1 MSLPERHLSGIGQC
15 LDGHMKI
22 SLSTRKITGL
32 GTLALVTSLL
42 VSLLVPSA
50 QAATYSLPNAPTNVT
65 SYLGAKG
72 VVVRWTP
79 GADVEPGIT
88 GYVVSAGA
96 GSCPIFVPAKNN
108 NVVTMPVVTGQPAGT
123 PVVQAVNA
131 YGFSKPAASKKSYT
145 AAELATVSSSNN
157 KAVQVLQL
165 SDLHGAIEVGGSFG
179 APLLVSN
186 WNADR
191 KANAATV
198 AFTSGD
204 NIGAAP
210 PISTEFEEIPTIETL
225 NAMKLDAG
233 AFGNHEHDRNLA
245 HVQKI
250 IGASDFRWIV
260 SNYDEGSLSVLKSG
274 TKQTKTFTIIER
286 GGLKIGVVG
295 SNTPETIEQVF
306 PGNLDYTDASGTKKT
321 ITINPGVTGINQAI
335 VDAKAAG
342 ADIVIALLHQG
353 WQENADGVAKGVLN
367 TMAAQVKG
375 AAAIYGGHSHQT
387 FASVIPGSPRVAPV
401 VIGQT
406 RNAGVEYTRT
416 QICMKFGKVVGQ
428 SIEHVLKAASA
439 TINTGTLSTVTTQDV
454 AAAAMVKK
462 YKDQLSAKLD
472 IKIGQVSGVFP
483 RGGSPAVERSGE
495 TPMGNYIADLMRAKY
510 KTDFAIQNGGG
521 IRDTFPAKTY
531 IPANTAL
538 VRTGSGPLDVT
549 LGDALTVYPFG
560 NQIATTVVTGENL
573 WKALENG
580 VGGNFPGDGRFP
592 QVSGLKYSFDAS
604 KPIGSRIVEVTKL
617 NGAAIAK
624 DSKEYTLTT
633 LDFLIYGGDGYAN
646 VFSPSQAKVKGAL
659 LDVFVDALK
668 ADMAAGKVTQVPAAD
683 GRIKK
688 VG

>member
-1 MSLPERHLSGIGQC
+1 MTKTRTS
-15 LDGHMKI
+15 
-22 SLSTRKITGL
+22 RKIFSL
-32 GTLALVTSLL
+32 GTFALATSLL
-42 VSLLVPSA
+42 VSLLVPTA
-50 QAATYSLPNAPTNVT
+50 QANTFSSPNAPTNVT
-65 SYLGAKG
+65 SYLGARG
-72 VVVRWTP
+72 VVVKWTP
-79 GADVEPGIT
+79 GADVAPGVT
-88 GYVVSAGA
+88 GYVVSAGP
-96 GSCPIFVPAKNN
+96 GSCPIFVPAKNR
-108 NVVTMPVVTGQPAGT
+108 NVVTMPVVPGQPAGR
-123 PVVQAVNA
+123 PIVQAVNQ
-131 YGFSKPAASKKSYT
+131 YGFSKPAASNISYT
-145 AAELATVSSSNN
+145 AVELATVSSSAN

-165 SDLHGAIEVGGSFG
+165 SDLHGAIEVGNSFG

-186 WNADR
+186 FDADR

-210 PISTEFEEIPTIETL
+210 PISTEFEELPTIETL

-233 AFGNHEHDRNLA
+233 AFGNHEHDRNLD
-245 HVQKI
+245 HLRKV
-250 IGASDFRWIV
+250 IGASDFQWIV
-260 SNYDEGSLSVLKSG
+260 SNYNPDSLAALKSG
-274 TKQTKTFTIIER
+274 TKQAKTYTIIER
-286 GGLKIGVVG
+286 GGVKIGVVG
-295 SNTPETIEQVF
+295 ANTPETIEQVF
-306 PGNLDYTDASGTKKT
+306 PGNLDYTDASGAKKT
-321 ITINPGVTGINQAI
+321 IVIDPGVTGVNQAI
-335 VDAKAAG
+335 IDAKAAG
-342 ADIVIALLHQG
+342 ADLVIALIHQG
-353 WQENADGVAKGVLN
+353 WQENAGGVAKGVLN
-367 TMAAQVKG
+367 SMAAQIKG

-387 FASVIPGSPRVAPV
+387 FASVIPSSPRIAPV

-416 QICMKFGKVVGQ
+416 QICMKYGKVVGQ
-428 SIEHVLKAASA
+428 SIEHVLKSASA
-439 TINTGTLSTVTTQDV
+439 TINTGVVSTVTTQDV
-454 AAAAMVKK
+454 AAAAMVKS

-472 IKIGQVSGVFP
+472 VKIGQVSGVFP

-521 IRDTFPAKTY
+521 IRDTFPAKNY
-531 IPANTAL
+531 VPANTAL
-538 VRTGSGPLDVT
+538 VRTGTGPLDVT

-617 NGAAIAK
+617 DGTAIAK

-633 LDFLIYGGDGYAN
+633 LDFLIYGGDGYLN

-668 ADMAAGKVTQVPAAD
+668 ADMAAGKVTQLPVVD
-683 GRIKK
+683 GRIKR

>member
-1 MSLPERHLSGIGQC
+1 MNKTLS
-15 LDGHMKI
+15 
-22 SLSTRKITGL
+22 SRKIFSL
-32 GTLALVTSLL
+32 GSLALATSLL

-50 QAATYSLPNAPTNVT
+50 QANTYSLPNAPTNVT
-65 SYLGAKG
+65 SYIGAKG
-72 VVVRWTP
+72 VVVKWTP
-79 GADVEPGIT
+79 GADVAPGVI
-88 GYVVSAGA
+88 GHVVSAGA
-96 GSCPIFVPAKNN
+96 GSCPIFVPIRNN
-108 NVVTMPVVTGQPAGT
+108 SLVTMPVVIGQPAGT

-131 YGFSKPAASKKSYT
+131 YGFSKPTASSKSYT
-145 AAELATVSSSNN
+145 AAQLATVANSNN

-179 APLLVSN
+179 AALLTSN
-186 WNADR
+186 WAADR
-191 KANAATV
+191 AANAATIAV
-198 AFTSGD
+198 SSGD

-210 PISTEFEEIPTIETL
+210 PISTEFEELPTIETL
-225 NAMKLDAG
+225 NAAKLDVSV
-233 AFGNHEHDRNLA
+233 FGNHEHDRNIDHLN
-245 HVQKI
+245 KM
-250 IGASDFRWIV
+250 IGASDFQWVV
-260 SNYDEGSLSVLKSG
+260 SNYNEGALDVLKSG
-274 TKQTKTFTIIER
+274 SKQAKNYTIVER
-286 GGLKIGVVG
+286 GGIKIGVVG

-306 PGNLDYTDASGTKKT
+306 PGNLDYKDASGAKKT
-321 ITINPGVTGINQAI
+321 IVINPGVAGINSAI
-335 VDAKAAG
+335 AEAKAAG
-342 ADIVIALLHQG
+342 ADVVIAVIHQG
-353 WQENADGVAKGVLN
+353 WLENADGVAKGLFN
-367 TMAAQVKG
+367 SLASQIKG

-387 FASVIPGSPRVAPV
+387 FASVIPGSSRVAPTV
-401 VIGQT
+401 LGQV

-416 QICMKFGKVVGQ
+416 QICMRGGKVVGQ
-428 SIEHVLKAASA
+428 SIQHVLKAAA
-439 TINTGTLSTVTTQDV
+439 PTINTGVVSTVTTQDV
-454 AAAAMVKK
+454 TAAAMVKK

-472 IKIGQVSGVFP
+472 VKIGQVSGVFP

-531 IPANTAL
+531 IPAATGL
-538 VRTGSGPLDVT
+538 VRTGTGPLDVT
-549 LGDALTVYPFG
+549 LGDAFTVFPFG
-560 NQIATTVVTGENL
+560 NQIATTVVTGANL

-617 NGAAIAK
+617 DGTAIAK

-633 LDFLIYGGDGYAN
+633 LDFLIYGGDGYLN
-646 VFSPSQAKVKGAL
+646 VFSPSQAKVQGAL

-668 ADMAAGKVTQVPAAD
+668 ADLAAKKVTQVPAAD

>member
-1 MSLPERHLSGIGQC
+1 MNKTLH
-15 LDGHMKI
+15 
-22 SLSTRKITGL
+22 TRKIFSL
-32 GTLALVTSLL
+32 GTLALATSLL
-42 VSLLVPSA
+42 VSLLVPTA
-50 QAATYSLPNAPTNVT
+50 QANTFSLPNAPTNVT
-65 SYLGAKG
+65 SYMGAKG
-72 VVVRWTP
+72 IVVRWTP
-79 GADVEPGIT
+79 SADVAPSVT

-108 NVVTMPVVTGQPAGT
+108 SVVTMPVVVGQPAGR

-131 YGFSKPAASKKSYT
+131 YGFSKPAASSKSYT
-145 AAELATVSSSNN
+145 AAELATVASSAN

-165 SDLHGAIEVGGSFG
+165 SDLHGAIEVGNSFG

-186 WNADR
+186 WDADR

-210 PISTEFEEIPTIETL
+210 PISTEFEELPTIETL

-250 IGASDFRWIV
+250 IGASDFQWVV
-260 SNYDEGSLSVLKSG
+260 SNYNPDSLSVLKSG
-274 TKQTKTFTIIER
+274 TKQAKTYTIIER
-286 GGLKIGVVG
+286 AGLKIGVVG
-295 SNTPETIEQVF
+295 ANTSETIEQVF
-306 PGNLDYTDASGTKKT
+306 PGNLDYTDASGAKKT
-321 ITINPGVTGINQAI
+321 ITIDPGVTGINQAI

-342 ADIVIALLHQG
+342 ADLVIALVHQG
-353 WQENADGVAKGVLN
+353 WLENAGGVSKGVLN
-367 TMAAQVKG
+367 TMASQIKG
-375 AAAIYGGHSHQT
+375 AAAIYGGHSHQSY
-387 FASVIPGSPRVAPV
+387 ASVIPSSPRVAPTV
-401 VIGQT
+401 LGQT
-406 RNAGVEYTRT
+406 RNSGVEYTRT
-416 QICMKFGKVVGQ
+416 QICMKYGKVVGQ
-428 SIEHVLKAASA
+428 SIEHVLKSA
-439 TINTGTLSTVTTQDV
+439 LATMTTGVVSTVTTQDV
-454 AAAAMVKK
+454 AAAALVKK
-462 YKDQLSAKLD
+462 YKDQLTAKLD
-472 IKIGQVSGVFP
+472 VKIGQVSGVFP

-495 TPMGNYIADLMRAKY
+495 TPIGNYIADLMRAKY

-531 IPANTAL
+531 IPVNSAL
-538 VRTGSGPLDVT
+538 VRTGTGPLDVT
-549 LGDALTVYPFG
+549 LGDALAVFPFG
-560 NQIATTVVTGENL
+560 NQIATTVITGENL

-580 VGGNFPGDGRFP
+580 VGGNYPGDGRFP
-592 QVSGLKYSFDAS
+592 QVSGFKYSFDAS

-617 NGAAIAK
+617 DGTAIAK

-633 LDFLIYGGDGYAN
+633 LDFLIYGGDGYLN

-668 ADMAAGKVTQVPAAD
+668 ADLAAKKVTQVPAAD

>member
-1 MSLPERHLSGIGQC
+1 
-15 LDGHMKI
+15 MKNTKRRT
-22 SLSTRKITGL
+22 LGL
-32 GTLALVTSLL
+32 GSLALATSLL
-42 VSLLVPSA
+42 VSLLVPTA

-65 SYLGAKG
+65 SYIGARG

-79 GADVEPGIT
+79 GADVDPGIS

-96 GSCPIFVPAKNN
+96 GSCPIFVPAKAH
-108 NVVTMPVVTGQPAGT
+108 NVVTMPVVTGQPAGR

-131 YGFSKPAASKKSYT
+131 YGFSKPAASNKSYT
-145 AAELATVSSSNN
+145 AAELATVASSNN

-165 SDLHGAIEVGGSFG
+165 SDLHGAIEVGTSFG

-186 WNADR
+186 WDADR

-210 PISTEFEEIPTIETL
+210 PISTEFEELPTIETL

-233 AFGNHEHDRNLA
+233 VFGNHEHDRNLA
-245 HVQKI
+245 HLQKV
-250 IGASDFRWIV
+250 IGASDFQWVV
-260 SNYDEGSLSVLKSG
+260 SNYNSDSLSVLKSG
-274 TKQTKTFTIIER
+274 AKQAKNFTIIER
-286 GGLKIGVVG
+286 SGVKIGVVG
-295 SNTPETIEQVF
+295 ANTPETIEQVF
-306 PGNLDYTDASGTKKT
+306 PGNLDYTDASGAKKT

-342 ADIVIALLHQG
+342 ADIVIALVHQG

-367 TMAAQVKG
+367 TMAAQIKG

-401 VIGQT
+401 VLGQT

-416 QICMKFGKVVGQ
+416 QICMKYGKVVGQ
-428 SIEHVLKAASA
+428 SIEHVLKAAAA
-439 TINTGTLSTVTTQDV
+439 TINTGIVSTVTTQDV
-454 AAAAMVKK
+454 TAAAMVKK

-531 IPANTAL
+531 VPANTAL
-538 VRTGSGPLDVT
+538 VRTGTGPLDVT

-617 NGAAIAK
+617 DGTAIAK
-624 DSKEYTLTT
+624 DAKEYTLTT
-633 LDFLIYGGDGYAN
+633 LDFLIYGGDGYVN
-646 VFSPSQAKVKGAL
+646 VFSPAQAKVKGAL

-668 ADMAAGKVTQVPAAD
+668 ADMAAGKVTQVPVAD